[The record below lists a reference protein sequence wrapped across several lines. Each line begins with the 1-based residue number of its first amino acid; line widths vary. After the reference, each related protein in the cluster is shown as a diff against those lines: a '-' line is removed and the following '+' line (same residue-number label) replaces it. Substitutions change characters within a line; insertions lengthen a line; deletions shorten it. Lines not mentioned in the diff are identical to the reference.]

1 MALVTGGALRLGRA
15 ICLRLSENAVAV
27 PVVIH
32 CNSSQAEAY
41 ELKELIE
48 SSREGARAEVVV
60 CDLKDSAAT
69 ESLVEK
75 ASLALGG
82 VAINTLVNSASIFIH
97 DDLESLGE
105 GQRNLFAEHM
115 QVNLLAPALLC
126 KAFQSHVKARAAA
139 GEVAPRGTLSIINIL
154 DQKLAN
160 TNPDHL
166 SYTLS
171 KYGLAGLT
179 DTLARSLAAD
189 GIRCNAVSPG
199 FVLPNEVDGMGEA
212 ELLAAQA
219 GAPLGYGPSPSD
231 VAAAVGFLASAT
243 TARTITGQT
252 LYVDCGERFNA
263 RQRDVALV
271 P

>member
-15 ICLRLSENAVAV
+15 ICLRLSESAV

-32 CNSSQAEAY
+32 CRSSTKEAY

-48 SSREGARAEVVV
+48 ASREGARAEVVV
-60 CDLKDSAAT
+60 CDLKDSAAA
-69 ESLVEK
+69 ESLVET

-82 VAINTLVNSASIFIH
+82 EGINTLVNSASMFTH
-97 DDLESLGE
+97 DDLESLEEE
-105 GQRNLFAEHM
+105 GKGGLFAEHM

-126 KAFQSHVKARAAA
+126 KGFQRHVKARIAA
-139 GEVAPRGTLSIINIL
+139 GDTIQSGTLSIVNIL

-179 DTLARSLAAD
+179 DTLAVSLAAD

-199 FVLPNEVDGMGEA
+199 FVLPNEADGMGTA

-219 GAPLGYGPSPSD
+219 KSPLGYGPAPTD
-231 VAAAVGFLASAT
+231 VAAAVGFLASAD
-243 TARTITGQT
+243 TARAITGQT
-252 LYVDCGERFNA
+252 LYVDSGERFNM
-263 RQRDVALV
+263 RDRDVALV